1 MTHTF
6 ELSGLGK
13 APFKIVSTD
22 HGQKNGVFFCEHCGT
37 AIKNRNFVKSA
48 DGVISVVGIDC
59 LNKTDDAGLIDGAK
73 RLKKA
78 VKNEEKMARFE
89 QERLERI
96 EREKANNGGKTNAEL
111 ADEMKI
117 ELDAKM
123 DDYEAILDK
132 NVIIPLLRNFN
143 ESFAYSMYR
152 YAYAAEE
159 VSQRSFDIIAE
170 IVAKKRSGARK
181 GSKGYNE
188 ALEAAKK
195 DVAEL
200 QQIIRAQSIVK
211 NEMEEKIR
219 YLRFN

>member
-37 AIKNRNFVKSA
+37 VIKNRNFVKSA
-48 DGVISVVGIDC
+48 DGIISVIGIDC

-78 VKNEEKMARFE
+78 IKNEEKMARFE
-89 QERLERI
+89 QERLANI

-111 ADEMKI
+111 AEEMKL

-123 DDYEAILDK
+123 DDYIAILHE
-132 NVIIPLLRNFN
+132 NAVISSLSFN
-143 ESFAYSMYR
+143 EPFTRSMSQ

-188 ALEAAKK
+188 ALEVAKK
-195 DVAEL
+195 EVAEL

-211 NEMEEKIR
+211 KEMEEKIL

>member
-96 EREKANNGGKTNAEL
+96 EREKTNNGGKTNAEL

-123 DDYEAILDK
+123 DDYEAIIDK
-132 NVIIPLLRNFN
+132 NVIIQMLSFN
-143 ESFAYSMYR
+143 EPFTRSMFQ

-159 VSQRSFDIIAE
+159 ATQRSFDILAE

-188 ALEAAKK
+188 ALEVAKK
-195 DVAEL
+195 EVAEL